1 MIKDSDGG
9 KGGDSGPEG
18 NSANFSLVNLRQHPR
33 FQTRLNIRTN
43 GAMPGS
49 MTTRNI
55 SLGGAFAETSQIFP
69 IGAKIACILAP
80 QRGVGGN
87 KEIKFRAKVLRT
99 GGEAERGKTV
109 NLAAVCFMAFEQ
121 NGLNT
126 LRKLLKNFPE
136 VVFTKY
142 PAP

>member
-9 KGGDSGPEG
+9 KGGDSRPEG
-18 NSANFSLVNLRQHPR
+18 DSANFSWVNPRKHPR
-33 FQTRLNIRTN
+33 FQARLNIRTN

-55 SLGGAFAETSQIFP
+55 SLGGAFGETSQVFP
-69 IGAKIACILAP
+69 VGAQVAFILYP
-80 QRGVGGN
+80 QRGVAGN

-99 GGEAERGKTV
+99 GAEAERGKTV
-109 NLAAVCFMAFEQ
+109 NLAAVCFIKFEQ
-121 NGLNT
+121 NRLEA
-126 LRKLLKNFPE
+126 LRKLLQNLSE
-136 VVFTKY
+136 VVFSGY